1 MPRGD
6 PSRAR
11 DWAHVSRPRQTLRRA
26 SFRRRGTRLRR
37 SALGRRRARA
47 RRGPSATR
55 RRLWTCL
62 GHVMD
67 VSRVRRGPSPA
78 DGASLLHLH
87 LDVLPLG
94 DRRALEHRRLRR
106 APWACRGRVLDAP
119 SPRSSSRS
127 ASPHSRSRAISVI
140 AADLAPRPADRA
152 PAGRRA
158 PREEKSGNS
167 ARPPRRGRESAR
179 GPRPAPPHSRPPAS
193 PPRRRWSA
201 ARAAP
206 RGKGR
211 AAARLQQGSR
221 NGRFRRGA
229 AREPPRGNAM
239 RDACAASRGGEIW
252 GDMGRYGETHVLHL
266 GACAARIAALGP
278 RPVRCGVGR
287 PWGGS
292 ATPPRLVSQ
301 ASQNSARTRS
311 TPESSRPGCPPTPAL
326 RGVGRTTGARR
337 VGIWSLAQRPRTPP
351 PS

>member
-37 SALGRRRARA
+37 NALGRRRARA

-221 NGRFRRGA
+221 EGSGLPHRRARQRAVRSSAPRVAGGRPASPLCPSRLRG
-229 AREPPRGNAM
+229 RYRQSSRTVPFPPRPTRAAP
-239 RDACAASRGGEIW
+239 RAAAAS
-252 GDMGRYGETHVLHL
+252 
-266 GACAARIAALGP
+266 A
-278 RPVRCGVGR
+278 
-287 PWGGS
+287 
-292 ATPPRLVSQ
+292 PPRV
-301 ASQNSARTRS
+301 
-311 TPESSRPGCPPTPAL
+311 
-326 RGVGRTTGARR
+326 
-337 VGIWSLAQRPRTPP
+337 RPRA
-351 PS
+351 S